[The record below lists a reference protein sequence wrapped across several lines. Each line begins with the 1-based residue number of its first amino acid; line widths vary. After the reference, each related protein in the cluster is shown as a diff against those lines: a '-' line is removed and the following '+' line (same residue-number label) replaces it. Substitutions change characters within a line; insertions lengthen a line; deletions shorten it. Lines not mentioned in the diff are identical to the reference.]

1 MSIKTETKAT
11 PPERSPQVELRVS
24 RFLSELLREAG
35 SRGVSSVQTVLNPD
49 GVLLLELFKP
59 DNEKPTWTL
68 TVPTDIA
75 SVLQGAITERSFFW
89 PDAGD
94 ESFASNPGK
103 IRRLLL
109 APEQGPR
116 LMADLTSTR
125 VAGTANPATTIH
137 NFAAERVR
145 PLIDQL
151 ALSDSD
157 RTLLQGAVTAPTGIV
172 LCNTAPRA
180 HTIDGRAILLALR
193 PDATYL
199 PSCAA
204 ESSALA
210 ALKLAETSLVV
221 VGVNGDDAA
230 EMAFNFLGLFGTDQ
244 DSFEV
249 ASRRLVASFVY
260 SRIRKVC
267 SACARSTNI
276 DPRTRER
283 LPEVLRDRVK
293 ETYSFGRGCDHCGHS
308 AYYGYIG
315 LTSIVGFDDELR
327 HRISKD
333 TGIIELTQEAYTR
346 GTRSLIEDGLLK
358 ISNGLASFEEV
369 LSVASKCS
377 PAFVKAI
384 TASKTRVTV
393 PMATSPRKSIEA
405 LAAELKAGAIA
416 ATPPPAKR
424 KLLLIEDDR
433 DQRKVLEMI
442 LQSAGYELLTA
453 GDGVEG
459 FEVLSR
465 ETVDLII
472 CDVMM
477 PNMNGAQFI
486 KNLRVDPKYAELPV
500 LMLTAV
506 SNAEAEY
513 TLLSHGA
520 DDYCEKTVKR
530 KVLLKRI
537 ERLLERKT
545 NYVNPLQHMLAD

>member
-1 MSIKTETKAT
+1 MSKLTDSKASI
-11 PPERSPQVELRVS
+11 PERSPQLELRVS

-35 SRGVSSVQTVLNPD
+35 SRGVSSVQTVLTPD
-49 GVLLLELFKP
+49 GVMQLELFRP
-59 DNEKPTWTL
+59 ESEKPTWTL
-68 TVPTDIA
+68 TVPADIA
-75 SVLQGAITERSFFW
+75 TSLQGAITERSFFW
-89 PDAGD
+89 HDAGD
-94 ESFASNPGK
+94 DSFASNPGK
-103 IRRLLL
+103 NRRLLL
-109 APEQGPR
+109 APEQGMR
-116 LMADLTSTR
+116 LMADITTSR
-125 VAGTANPATTIH
+125 IAGTNTTATTIH
-137 NFAAERVR
+137 SFTSERVR

-157 RTLLQGAVTAPTGIV
+157 RTLLNSALAAPTGIV
-172 LCNTAPRA
+172 LCNSAARA
-180 HTIDGRAILLALR
+180 HAVDGRAVFLALR

-199 PSCAA
+199 PGCTT
-204 ESSALA
+204 EKSALA

-221 VGVNGDDAA
+221 VGVSGDDAA

-249 ASRRLVASFVY
+249 ASRRIVASFVY
-260 SRIRKVC
+260 TRIRKVC

-308 AYYGYIG
+308 AYYGYVG
-315 LTSIVGFDDELR
+315 LTSIITFDEDLR
-327 HRISKD
+327 HRITKD

-358 ISNGLASFEEV
+358 ISLGLASFEEV
-369 LSVASKCS
+369 LSVAARCS
-377 PAFVKAI
+377 AAFVKAI
-384 TASKTRVTV
+384 TASKNRVTV

-405 LAAELKAGAIA
+405 LAAELKAGALA
-416 ATPPPAKR
+416 GATPEAKR

-442 LQSAGYELLTA
+442 LLGAGYELVTA

-459 FEVLSR
+459 FEVLAR
-465 ETVDLII
+465 EAVDLII

-486 KNLRVDPKYAELPV
+486 KNLRADQKFAELPV

-506 SNAEAEY
+506 SNSEAEY

-537 ERLLERKT
+537 ERLLERKSS
-545 NYVNPLQHMLAD
+545 YVNPLQHMLAD